1 MSLLW
6 LWDSSSCAKLHLG
19 SYEQAVAWFRRAIET
34 NRNYPLAYFSFA
46 AALAQFGRPDEAH
59 SAVKAGL
66 ALNPTFAIS
75 RARAAYAA
83 RSDNPT
89 YLAGLE
95 PIFDGMCKA
104 GVPER

>member
-75 RARAAYAA
+75 SARAA
-83 RSDNPT
+83 
-89 YLAGLE
+89 
-95 PIFDGMCKA
+95 
-104 GVPER
+104 